1 MLRRERPV
9 AYSSQEV
16 AGVRAAVGS
25 LGVVAR
31 GVVGVF
37 LVGVVCPR
45 RVPRDAAPPR
55 LPVAPLPGHGEEQRL
70 DDVTLRRRGGIEPR
84 RDALTEEFLD
94 VRRELRGGGQ
104 SGVIHPGCAHQDDAR
119 HQRLVSDERP
129 ARGHADAVGTRPR
142 DELVDAVELEPARE
156 LGLELD
162 PGGCAVAVDLR
173 QRGGLSRRDL
183 VLHWLVLVD
192 LDGRAAVRFIVIV
205 VVRFAIVVHVGGAVV
220 ELFRT
225 LHHRLRRARLGVQ
238 LLLSIGLQLAVDART
253 VRPAFFAA
261 DRVDRRSVFDL
272 AVLILREGPPVLVVA
287 HPSPGALGNGRARLR
302 TTKCCD
308 KPIIDH
314 D

>member
-1 MLRRERPV
+1 M
-9 AYSSQEV
+9 
-16 AGVRAAVGS
+16 
-25 LGVVAR
+25 
-31 GVVGVF
+31 
-37 LVGVVCPR
+37 
-45 RVPRDAAPPR
+45 
-55 LPVAPLPGHGEEQRL
+55 
-70 DDVTLRRRGGIEPR
+70 
-84 RDALTEEFLD
+84 
-94 VRRELRGGGQ
+94 
-104 SGVIHPGCAHQDDAR
+104 IHPGCAHQDDAR